1 MLKMTDIPKKLLNTV
16 DHCVDDALEG
26 VVSINPGLRLLDD
39 HRVVIREDIEH
50 VIADGKVTLLSGGGS
65 GHELAHAGMMHI
77 YSLIWGRGG
86 GMWTGRI
93 LGREMQIV
101 VHCCREDL
109 DNGYDADL
117 FMGGGYDQGRA
128 FSLPW

>member
-1 MLKMTDIPKKLLNTV
+1 MLKMTDISKKLLNTV

-65 GHELAHAGMMHI
+65 GHEPAHAGMMQT
-77 YSLIWGRGG
+77 YSLIGSRGG

-101 VHCCREDL
+101 E
-109 DNGYDADL
+109 
-117 FMGGGYDQGRA
+117 
-128 FSLPW
+128 